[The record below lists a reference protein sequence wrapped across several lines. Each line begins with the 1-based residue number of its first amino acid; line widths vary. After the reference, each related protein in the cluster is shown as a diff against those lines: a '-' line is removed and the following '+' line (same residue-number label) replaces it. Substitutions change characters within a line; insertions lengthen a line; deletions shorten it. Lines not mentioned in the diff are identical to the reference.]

1 MKAIGASGDCMKH
14 KTSPLK
20 RRFNASNGGALR
32 STMATISTQ
41 RVQQF
46 RTRQRTGKILLTIE
60 VDEVLLVEALIE
72 ARLLYRH
79 LADDHRAIT
88 RALEKAVAAFCKEQ
102 TL

>member
-1 MKAIGASGDCMKH
+1 ASVFSTAIEGRSSDDGR
-14 KTSPLK
+14 TTQ
-20 RRFNASNGGALR
+20 RTRVR

-46 RTRQRTGKILLTIE
+46 RTRQRTGKILLTIQ

-79 LADDHRAIT
+79 LADDRGAIT
-88 RALEKAVAAFCKEQ
+88 RALEKAVAAFSKEQ

>member
-1 MKAIGASGDCMKH
+1 MTDQERKER
-14 KTSPLK
+14 K
-20 RRFNASNGGALR
+20 RVR
-32 STMATISTQ
+32 STVATISTR

-60 VDEVLLVEALIE
+60 VDEVLLVEALVDG
-72 ARLLYRH
+72 RLLYRH
-79 LADDHRAIT
+79 LADDHVAIT

>member
-1 MKAIGASGDCMKH
+1 
-14 KTSPLK
+14 
-20 RRFNASNGGALR
+20 
-32 STMATISTQ
+32 MAISTQ

-79 LADDHRAIT
+79 RPTIA
-88 RALEKAVAAFCKEQ
+88 EQ
-102 TL
+102 LREH

>member
-1 MKAIGASGDCMKH
+1 MKAIGVSGDCMKQ

-20 RRFNASNGGALR
+20 RRFNTSNGGALR
-32 STMATISTQ
+32 STMAIVSTQ

-60 VDEVLLVEALIE
+60 VDEVLLVEALVE

-79 LADDHRAIT
+79 LADDRGAIT
-88 RALEKAVAAFCKEQ
+88 RALEKAVAAFSKEQ